1 MMNDLDVNRREDQRA
16 LFVEFLVLERGMD
29 RETACTLSLE
39 HDAMIDRM
47 IDKLWQ
53 SGHRGSRLLGPLA
66 MALEMAQQRGLQ

>member
-1 MMNDLDVNRREDQRA
+1 
-16 LFVEFLVLERGMD
+16 MD

-53 SGHRGSRLLGPLA
+53 SGYRGSRLLGPLA